1 MDIRWAR
8 AAFLHDGLVG
18 ETGIQIPVIDPES
31 GTQCF
36 LTWKEATI
44 WFDHALA
51 VKRKQYPSCPPLNRW
66 LFVSA
71 VRVWGILR

>member
-18 ETGIQIPVIDPES
+18 ETGIQLPVIDPKS
-31 GTQCF
+31 GTQRF
-36 LTWKEATI
+36 LTWKEENI

-51 VKRKQYPSCPPLNRW
+51 VKHEQYPSCPPLNRW

-71 VRVWGILR
+71 VRVWGILQ